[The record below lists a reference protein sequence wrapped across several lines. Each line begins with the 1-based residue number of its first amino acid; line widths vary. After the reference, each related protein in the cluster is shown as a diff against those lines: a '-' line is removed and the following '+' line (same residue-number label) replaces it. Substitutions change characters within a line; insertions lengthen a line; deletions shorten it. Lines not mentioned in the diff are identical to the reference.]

1 MDKYM
6 IHRRVRD
13 FRDDHDFIF
22 GILKS
27 FFIMVIICVSAI
39 IGLLPIYLCL
49 GVNGWWILS
58 AFIIWPVGFNSIA
71 WIVDC
76 FDA

>member
-6 IHRRVRD
+6 IRRRVRD
-13 FRDDHDFIF
+13 FRDNHDFIF

-27 FFIMVIICVSAI
+27 FFIIVIMCVSAV

-49 GVNGWWILS
+49 SINGWWILS
-58 AFIIWPVGFNSIA
+58 ALAIWPVGFNSIG

-76 FDA
+76 FDV